1 MKKELLRHYPK
12 ISICEHLCPS
22 VLPAGYYSA
31 EGSLKLIRGDKLQR
45 EPVLCFTSDFE
56 MAAHIA
62 NKHPCVAGVLV
73 CDHRKLGGNLSRV
86 VKLQANNIR
95 TVLFTDTSILAGD
108 KLKNLQSLNFKVT
121 AWTPSAV
128 RTISPKPISATKRKS
143 NPFEQAKHL
152 VANMAQGK
160 LQPLLV
166 EDPMGEEIGSIWDKL
181 HKLSIWLTRADD
193 VTHFLNFCFGLIRR
207 LTNMPFSLEQR
218 EHLKDSIHTKSLEKL
233 TELTLSL
240 STFIPYELISHV
252 NEIHDGIIQCVNN
265 HKHHH
270 PKYGTFCQALK
281 NLRTGDC
288 ILVRTKR
295 EKNVLSA
302 WLAQYNS
309 FPDSPLR
316 ILTLKQA
323 LKLNKPMENCLSLG
337 WYGREHARLKYT
349 GLFSS
354 EKIILYP
361 FEKKWMNTNSQYTA
375 DYFRRFAPT
384 SSKVG
389 QSKIDIEFT
398 PTGLEEVID
407 KIFARWEDSLS
418 NQSSP
423 SADDAAISEA
433 TIVEFEEDYMALLT
447 SGYNCR
453 CLNEKK
459 EKIVVKKVAQL
470 KPGDLLVF
478 VKDSAEDIFDK
489 LTELI
494 KQSDK
499 DIKDKADLVAL
510 WKRVFMDYMQI
521 QEMSIAEFQKKL
533 KQVGIERT
541 TSTVR
546 SWMDK
551 GCICPEEDAL
561 RAIALI
567 VQDAKLNS
575 YLGKVIVACRQ
586 IRSLHGRLG
595 KYLAR
600 MIVSA
605 TSGPLL
611 VEESK
616 LQELLGDLSSY
627 ADVMEVCKKGRKK
640 VLVPTNMTNRLLDKY
655 SGI

>member
-1 MKKELLRHYPK
+1 M
-12 ISICEHLCPS
+12 
-22 VLPAGYYSA
+22 
-31 EGSLKLIRGDKLQR
+31 
-45 EPVLCFTSDFE
+45 
-56 MAAHIA
+56 
-62 NKHPCVAGVLV
+62 
-73 CDHRKLGGNLSRV
+73 
-86 VKLQANNIR
+86 
-95 TVLFTDTSILAGD
+95 
-108 KLKNLQSLNFKVT
+108 
-121 AWTPSAV
+121 
-128 RTISPKPISATKRKS
+128 
-143 NPFEQAKHL
+143 
-152 VANMAQGK
+152 
-160 LQPLLV
+160 
-166 EDPMGEEIGSIWDKL
+166 
-181 HKLSIWLTRADD
+181 
-193 VTHFLNFCFGLIRR
+193 
-207 LTNMPFSLEQR
+207 
-218 EHLKDSIHTKSLEKL
+218 
-233 TELTLSL
+233 
-240 STFIPYELISHV
+240 
-252 NEIHDGIIQCVNN
+252 
-265 HKHHH
+265 
-270 PKYGTFCQALK
+270 
-281 NLRTGDC
+281 
-288 ILVRTKR
+288 
-295 EKNVLSA
+295 
-302 WLAQYNS
+302 
-309 FPDSPLR
+309 
-316 ILTLKQA
+316 
-323 LKLNKPMENCLSLG
+323 
-337 WYGREHARLKYT
+337 
-349 GLFSS
+349 
-354 EKIILYP
+354 
-361 FEKKWMNTNSQYTA
+361 
-375 DYFRRFAPT
+375 
-384 SSKVG
+384 
-389 QSKIDIEFT
+389 
-398 PTGLEEVID
+398 
-407 KIFARWEDSLS
+407 
-418 NQSSP
+418 
-423 SADDAAISEA
+423 
-433 TIVEFEEDYMALLT
+433 
-447 SGYNCR
+447 
-453 CLNEKK
+453 
-459 EKIVVKKVAQL
+459 
-470 KPGDLLVF
+470 VF